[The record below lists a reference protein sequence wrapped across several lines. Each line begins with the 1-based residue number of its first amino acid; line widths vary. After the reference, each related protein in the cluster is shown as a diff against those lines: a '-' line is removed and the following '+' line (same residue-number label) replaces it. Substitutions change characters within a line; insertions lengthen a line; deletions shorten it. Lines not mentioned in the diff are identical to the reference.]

1 MTGSTKDT
9 WADSK
14 REKKRAHLRLEFL
27 NLSLISD
34 WGHGAENVYLNL
46 RVILQI
52 KRVIIV
58 SPFHFCSNYEENC
71 CVRQL
76 YINFREDLGWRWIHQ
91 PEGYYANFCSGPCP
105 YLRSAD
111 TTHSSVRKSATSRIR
126 FGVWKCACQPSSLL
140 SSSFHSC
147 WACTTPWTP
156 KRPPLPAVF
165 LRTWS
170 P

>member
-14 REKKRAHLRLEFL
+14 REKKGTPKTGISELESHLWLRPRGRKYTL
-27 NLSLISD
+27 D
-34 WGHGAENVYLNL
+34 L

-126 FGVWKCACQPSSLL
+126 FGVWKCACQHSSLL